1 MSKKI
6 IFHDN
11 SLSERGT
18 TIAIYDYAFWAREY
32 LDLDPVICFDLN
44 YPSVPGVL
52 DKFTKE
58 FKVVGYHTPEQL
70 QQGVKQEQPDYFYAI
85 KYGIRDYV
93 IANGPKNLI
102 HSVFNVDSAH
112 VHGDI
117 YAVVSEWQ
125 SLKSNRH
132 LPFVPHMLNLSDTD
146 EDLRIELGIPK
157 NALVVGRHGAYD
169 TFDLEFVVDT
179 VKKVLEKRSDI
190 WFVFLNTEKKIEH
203 PRCIYLDRVV
213 DSNRKFKFINTC
225 DAMLHARSYGETFGL
240 SVLEFA
246 AMNKQIISYDDEH
259 LQTTHP
265 LGGRNHFLFLKDNCF
280 KYSSDQQLGY
290 LLMHLTRKNPFD
302 TLYLRDQFS
311 PKSVMSIFENVFLT

>member
-18 TIAIYDYAFWAREY
+18 STAIYDYAFWSREY
-32 LDLDPVICFDLN
+32 LGLDPTICFDLN
-44 YPSVPGVL
+44 YPIIPNVV

-58 FKVVGYHTPEQL
+58 FKLVGYHTLDQL
-70 QQGVKQEQPDYFYAI
+70 QEVVANENPDYFYAI
-85 KYGIRDYV
+85 KYGIRDQV
-93 IANGPKNLI
+93 LVDGPKNLI
-102 HSVFNVDSAH
+102 HSVFNVDLNH
-112 VHGDI
+112 LHGDR

-125 SLKSNRH
+125 SIRSNNC
-132 LPFVPHMLNLSDTD
+132 LPFVPHMLNLFDTGD
-146 EDLRIELGIPK
+146 DLREELGIPK

-169 TFDLEFVVDT
+169 TFDLEFAVDT
-179 VKKVLEKRSDI
+179 VKKVLEKRYDI

-203 PRCIYLDRVV
+203 SRCIYLDRIV

-259 LQTTHP
+259 VQTTHP

-280 KYSSDQQLGY
+280 KYSSEQQLGY

-311 PKSVMSIFENVFLT
+311 PKSVMSTFEKVFLT